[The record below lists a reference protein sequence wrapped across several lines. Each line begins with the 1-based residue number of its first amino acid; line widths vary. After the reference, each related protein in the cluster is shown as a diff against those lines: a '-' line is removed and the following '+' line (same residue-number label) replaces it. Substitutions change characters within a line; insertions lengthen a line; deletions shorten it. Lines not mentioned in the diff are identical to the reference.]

1 MDDGTVEGRTAAM
14 FEDYQ
19 GEPGN
24 SGETVYTESEMTSM
38 VVDAAARQID
48 VHIHALGERA
58 IHEALNAIDAAYQLH
73 MESEIGSIEVGKKA
87 DLVVLG
93 QNLFDVDRH
102 DIHKVGVTMT
112 ILDGDV
118 VFEQDL

>member
-1 MDDGTVEGRTAAM
+1 
-14 FEDYQ
+14 
-19 GEPGN
+19 
-24 SGETVYTESEMTSM
+24 
-38 VVDAAARQID
+38 
-48 VHIHALGERA
+48 
-58 IHEALNAIDAAYQLH
+58 

-118 VFEQDL
+118 VFKQDL

>member
-1 MDDGTVEGRTAAM
+1 MTIRLVGSYRPSGPADVDNAAAMADEWRRTVKGERYHYRMLKIMDDGTVEGRTAAM

-48 VHIHALGERA
+48 VHMPCPR
-58 IHEALNAIDAAYQLH
+58 
-73 MESEIGSIEVGKKA
+73 
-87 DLVVLG
+87 
-93 QNLFDVDRH
+93 
-102 DIHKVGVTMT
+102 
-112 ILDGDV
+112 
-118 VFEQDL
+118 